1 MPTHR
6 DHSTED
12 ATSAVVTIT
21 APPDGLLRF
30 SQGIPGF
37 GQLRHFR
44 LVSLGE
50 ESVFQLLQSVDNPD
64 VEMVVV
70 VPWLFFPDYTVD
82 VPDEDQAE
90 LGLDQP
96 ETAVVFS
103 PVTLA
108 AEERT
113 VYVNLVA
120 PFVVNPTTGEGRQ
133 VVQVDRD
140 LPLRA
145 PVPLD

>member
-1 MPTHR
+1 M
-6 DHSTED
+6 
-12 ATSAVVTIT
+12 ATLT

-30 SQGIPGF
+30 PQGIPGF

-70 VPWLFFPDYTVD
+70 VPWLFFPDYSIE
-82 VPDEDQAE
+82 VPDEDQSE
-90 LGLDQP
+90 LGLENSED
-96 ETAVVFS
+96 AVVFS

-113 VYVNLVA
+113 IYVNLA
-120 PFVVNPTTGEGRQ
+120 GPFVVNPTTGEGRQ

-145 PVPLD
+145 PIPLD